1 MLSMLSEK
9 NQQLNNVKNKFE
21 SNLNKEPQSMSD
33 ACVSIKT
40 PSTTQAK
47 NENEIT
53 PTYTILEV
61 IGPSNFLQPEE
72 TLRNNVP
79 QKEKIDNGISE
90 DKFYLNEEQESMLDV
105 SESNANPSK
114 TNEEDEST
122 LIYTTLEAFV
132 PSNFEELIEVENDP
146 VRNEIDKF

>member
-1 MLSMLSEK
+1 MPGRNLSRGALMLSMLSEK

-79 QKEKIDNGISE
+79 QEEKIDNGISE
-90 DKFYLNEEQESMLDV
+90 DEFYLNEEQQSMLDV
-105 SESNANPSK
+105 PESNANPSK
-114 TNEEDEST
+114 TIYANEEDEST
-122 LIYTTLEAFV
+122 LSYTTLEVF
-132 PSNFEELIEVENDP
+132 SI
-146 VRNEIDKF
+146 KF